1 MERVHE
7 PHACRFEGARAAFSI
22 IARGPEQIKSQFCV
36 SYGMVL
42 NLLSTRS
49 LADCAV
55 FLDRSF
61 LRFQALGS
69 VGGTIREA
77 EALERQAEALMA
89 QSYEEGSDEAVYKL
103 HDAARVRAACAG
115 RAVGWDGVQ
124 GMHGRHELHARGE
137 RRGKGVCVWRRD
149 RSCWMLWLCDA
160 EGAGL
165 G

>member
-1 MERVHE
+1 MDHVHE

-103 HDAARVRAACAG
+103 HDAARVRAVCAG
-115 RAVGWDGVQ
+115 RAAGCDVGQEMLRW
-124 GMHGRHELHARGE
+124 HRLHARGE
-137 RRGKGVCVWRRD
+137 LRWAGRRVWRRE
-149 RSCWMLWLCDA
+149 RLC
-160 EGAGL
+160 
-165 G
+165 